1 VTCAWWVGD
10 TARALAE
17 SKKPGLLTHIPLAT
31 VASDFTVQVLA
42 LCPRGIPWPAVKAGR
57 GESSMKPAS
66 RAAADAEQVGEG
78 STQPAGR
85 SHPPIHPSLTYTPI
99 SPNCSFSLRSSLYII
114 LIFKTGSLYVALALL
129 AVSMQSRLASNSQRS
144 ACLCQPSAGV
154 NGVCHH
160 TQTKDLFSLPP
171 HSPALRVLHLLGN
184 QSVYH

>member
-1 VTCAWWVGD
+1 
-10 TARALAE
+10 
-17 SKKPGLLTHIPLAT
+17 
-31 VASDFTVQVLA
+31 
-42 LCPRGIPWPAVKAGR
+42 
-57 GESSMKPAS
+57 MKPAS

-144 ACLCQPSAGV
+144 ACLCLSALCLCLPRAEIKGTATL
-154 NGVCHH
+154 
-160 TQTKDLFSLPP
+160 TQCALIILTTPFLLLCCFIPHIGFLKIYLFIYLFIF
-171 HSPALRVLHLLGN
+171 
-184 QSVYH
+184 Y